1 LTTITT
7 KLIVDF
13 VIPQRKETLVQM
25 KGIVKKFPGVV
36 ANNHV
41 DFELKAGEVH
51 GLLGENGAG
60 KTTLMNV
67 LYGIF
72 RPDGGEIYI
81 RGEKV
86 SVGSPREAI
95 NLGIGMV
102 HQHFKLVEP
111 HTVFENILLGL
122 KEPVF
127 ILDVKEAASRIS
139 EISKRYEL
147 AVDPKARIWQLS
159 MGERQRVE
167 ILKALYRGATILILD
182 EPTSVLTPPETKEL
196 FRFITQMATEGR
208 SVVFITHKLDEVM
221 AASDRVT
228 VLRAGRNVD
237 TVDRQQLDK
246 MKLASMMVGR
256 EVLFTLHKNPIM
268 AGEPI
273 LEVDN
278 LTVMGD
284 KGLPAVKNLSLSIR
298 KAELVGIAGIAGNG
312 QRELT
317 EAIAGMRRIASGQVR
332 LCGREITHKPIARRI
347 REGVAYIPEDRVGVA
362 APQGLTVAQDLVLRR
377 YREKPFSNGIFL
389 EQQEIDSNAEKLIKE
404 FNIAVTAK
412 SAPARTLSGGNL
424 QKLILARELSGN
436 PKLMIAAYPTRG
448 LDVGATEYVRSLL
461 LKQRDA
467 GGALLVVSEDLEE
480 ILSLSDRIAVM
491 YGGEIV
497 GTFPASE
504 ANVEEIGL
512 MMGGSLRKP

>member
-1 LTTITT
+1 VTSP
-7 KLIVDF
+7 K
-13 VIPQRKETLVQM
+13 KEILVHM
-25 KGIVKKFPGVV
+25 KGIVKRFPGVV
-36 ANNHV
+36 ANDRV
-41 DFELKAGEVH
+41 DFELRAGEVH

-67 LYGIF
+67 LYGIH
-72 RPDGGEIYI
+72 RPDEGEIYI

-86 SVGSPREAI
+86 SIGSPREAI

-111 HTVFENILLGL
+111 HTVLENVLLGL
-122 KEPVF
+122 KEPAF
-127 ILDVKEAASRIS
+127 ILKLKDAGDRVL

-147 AVDPKARIWQLS
+147 PIDPKARIWQIS

-167 ILKALYRGATILILD
+167 ILKALYRGANILILD

-196 FRFITQMATEGR
+196 FRFIAQMAREGR

-228 VLRAGRNVD
+228 VLRAGKNVD
-237 TVDRQQLDK
+237 TLPRDQLEK
-246 MKLASMMVGR
+246 SKLASMMVGR
-256 EVLFTLHKNPIM
+256 EVLFTLSKSPVV
-268 AGEPI
+268 AGEPA
-273 LEVDN
+273 LELN
-278 LTVMGD
+278 QITVMGD
-284 KGLPAVKNLSLSIR
+284 KGFPAVKNLTLTIR
-298 KAELVGIAGIAGNG
+298 KGEILGVAGIAGNG

-317 EAIAGMRRIASGQVR
+317 EAITGMRPILSGQVR
-332 LCGREITHKPIARRI
+332 LSGKEIDRESISRRI
-347 REGVAYIPEDRVGVA
+347 EEGIAYIPEDRVGVA

-377 YREKPFSNGIFL
+377 YREKPFSSGVFL
-389 EQQEIDSNAEKLIKE
+389 NQREIEKNAETLIRE
-404 FNIAVTAK
+404 FKIMVSGKDALV
-412 SAPARTLSGGNL
+412 RTLSGGNL
-424 QKLILARELSGN
+424 QKLILARELSGH
-436 PKLMIAAYPTRG
+436 PKLIVAVYPTRG

-461 LKQRDA
+461 LKQREA
-467 GGALLVVSEDLEE
+467 GAALLMVSEDLDE

-497 GTFPASE
+497 GTFPASK

-512 MMGGSLRKP
+512 MMGGSLRKT

>member
-1 LTTITT
+1 
-7 KLIVDF
+7 
-13 VIPQRKETLVQM
+13 M
-25 KGIVKKFPGVV
+25 KGIVKRFPGVV
-36 ANNHV
+36 ANDHV
-41 DFELKAGEVH
+41 DFELRAGEVH

-67 LYGIF
+67 LYGIH
-72 RPDGGEIYI
+72 RPDEGEIYI

-86 SVGSPREAI
+86 SIGSPREAI

-111 HTVFENILLGL
+111 HTVLENVLLGL
-122 KEPVF
+122 KEPAF
-127 ILDVKEAASRIS
+127 ILNLKNAADKVL

-147 AVDPKARIWQLS
+147 PIDPRARIWQLS

-167 ILKALYRGATILILD
+167 ILKALYRGANILILD

-196 FRFITQMATEGR
+196 FRFIAQMAREAR

-237 TVDRQQLDK
+237 TLPQDQLEK
-246 MKLASMMVGR
+246 TKLASMMVGR
-256 EVLFTLHKNPIM
+256 EVLFTLSKSPVV
-268 AGEPI
+268 AGELV
-273 LEVDN
+273 LELNQV
-278 LTVMGD
+278 TVMGD
-284 KGLPAVKNLSLSIR
+284 KGLPAVKNLTLTIR
-298 KAELVGIAGIAGNG
+298 KGEILGVAGIAGNG

-317 EAIAGMRRIASGQVR
+317 EAITGMRPILSGQVR
-332 LCGREITHKPIARRI
+332 LSDKEIDRESISRRI
-347 REGVAYIPEDRVGVA
+347 EEGIAYIPEDRVRVA

-377 YREKPFSNGIFL
+377 YREKPFSNGAFL
-389 EQQEIDSNAEKLIKE
+389 NQHEIEENAETLIRE
-404 FNIAVTAK
+404 FRIMVSGKDAT
-412 SAPARTLSGGNL
+412 ARTLSGGNL
-424 QKLILARELSGN
+424 QKLILARELSGK
-436 PKLMIAAYPTRG
+436 PKLIIAVYPTRG

-461 LKQRDA
+461 LKQREEGVA
-467 GGALLVVSEDLEE
+467 TLMISEDLDE

-491 YGGEIV
+491 YDGEIV
-497 GTFPASE
+497 GTFPASA

-512 MMGGSLRKP
+512 MMGGSLRKT